1 MEWKRISTSDRTL
14 VDEFIRQQWYTTT
27 MIIRGKEIDMTQTE
41 GFYVKEQEDII
52 GLITY
57 FVSDDV
63 LEVISLNSLR
73 ENQGIGTKLVDP
85 VIREAK
91 DRKLKKIL
99 VVTTNDNINAIKFYQ
114 KRGFDMACLYH
125 NALDISRKIKPE
137 IPLIGD
143 HSIPLRHEI
152 EFELLI

>member
-27 MIIRGKEIDMTQTE
+27 MIIRGKEVDMTQTE

-57 FVSDDV
+57 LVSDDV
-63 LEVISLNSLR
+63 LEVTSLNSLR
-73 ENQGIGTKLVDP
+73 ENQGIGSKLVDA

>member
-27 MIIRGKEIDMTQTE
+27 MMIRGKEVDMTQTE

-57 FVSDDV
+57 LVSDDV
-63 LEVISLNSLR
+63 LEVTSLNSLR
-73 ENQGIGTKLVDP
+73 ENQGIGSKLVDA

-114 KRGFDMACLYH
+114 KRGFDMARLYH